1 MLTTREFEK
10 LERHSRI
17 DETGELTL
25 KLSTEI
31 ESASKVN
38 ILSKVRKDEI
48 TRFKKLRVILKNVLG
63 KREDYI
69 ILGRSY

>member
-1 MLTTREFEK
+1 MITREFET

-17 DETGELTL
+17 DKTDKLTL

-48 TRFKKLRVILKNVLG
+48 TRFKKLRVLLKNVLG